1 MLNSTTVSRSDPD
14 GRVPLSPRC
23 GLPVAP
29 GFPEICASVQPCL
42 ANQNTCLVGSPI
54 DPQEAWVVT
63 GASVVGVA
71 LAEPLRRP
79 PVRRRT
85 RW

>member
-1 MLNSTTVSRSDPD
+1 MLNSATASRSDPD
-14 GRVPLSPRC
+14 GRVPLSPRR
-23 GLPVAP
+23 GLPVAL
-29 GFPEICASVQPCL
+29 GFAEICGSVAMPSQPQRL
-42 ANQNTCLVGSPI
+42 PGGSPI

-71 LAEPLRRP
+71 LAEPLAETAAW
-79 PVRRRT
+79 RRT